1 MFNTK
6 YRFLDGLLYDI
17 EEIKPNFI
25 KITNL
30 ATLLNESGNPRSVI
44 CLEMV
49 SLNSTT
55 PKTQCLTPN
64 IDFLGGLLYGI

>member
-1 MFNTK
+1 MANQ
-6 YRFLDGLLYDI
+6 
-17 EEIKPNFI
+17 PNFI
-25 KITNL
+25 KMTNL
-30 ATLLNESGNPRSVI
+30 ATIQMTNLATPMNGPCNPESVI

-55 PKTQCLTPN
+55 PKTECLTPN